1 MLDNDLVFQIF
12 VKLTLKEVLNAVLLH
27 LLLDFEVLNLLVC
40 SLQSLV

>member
-1 MLDNDLVFQIF
+1 MLDSDFVDQKF